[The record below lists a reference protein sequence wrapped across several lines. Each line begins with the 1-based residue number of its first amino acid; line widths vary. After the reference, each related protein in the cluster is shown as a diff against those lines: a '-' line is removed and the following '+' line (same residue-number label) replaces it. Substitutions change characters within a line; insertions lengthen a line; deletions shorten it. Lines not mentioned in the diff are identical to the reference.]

1 MWWFIFG
8 AIAFLVTLL
17 IWKNAYTDRYYDSR
31 VHGYVYTDKLRLPL
45 WAFLLLMAGFFTP
58 ILNIF
63 MTAFMIYILI
73 ANLCKEGIYIR
84 FKSNSILSKIGSF
97 FNKNIFKDK

>member
-8 AIAFLVTLL
+8 AIAFLVTLV
-17 IWKNAYTDRYYDSR
+17 IWKNTYTDKIYDSR
-31 VHGYVYTDKLRLPL
+31 VKGYVYTDKLRLPL
-45 WAFLLLMAGFFTP
+45 WAFLLLIAGFFTP
-58 ILNIF
+58 ILNII
-63 MTAFMIYILI
+63 TTVIMIILLV
-73 ANLCKEGIYIR
+73 ANLCNQGLYIR

>member
-17 IWKNAYTDRYYDSR
+17 IWKNTYTDRRYDSR
-31 VHGYVYTDKLRLPL
+31 VQGYVYTDKLRLPL

-63 MTAFMIYILI
+63 TTIGMIFILVV
-73 ANLCKEGIYIR
+73 NLRDRDIYIR
-84 FKSNSILSKIGSF
+84 FKSNSIPSKIGSF

>member
-8 AIAFLVTLL
+8 AIALLVTLV
-17 IWKNAYTDRYYDSR
+17 IWKNTYTDMIYDSR

-45 WAFLLLMAGFFTP
+45 WAFLLLIAGFFTP
-58 ILNIF
+58 ILNIIT
-63 MTAFMIYILI
+63 TALMIIILVVG
-73 ANLCKEGIYIR
+73 LCNEYIYIR

>member
-17 IWKNAYTDRYYDSR
+17 IWKNTYTDKIYDSR
-31 VHGYVYTDKLRLPL
+31 VRGYVYTDKLRLPL
-45 WAFLLLMAGFFTP
+45 WAFLLLIAGFFTP
-58 ILNIF
+58 ILNIIT
-63 MTAFMIYILI
+63 TASMIIILI
-73 ANLCKEGIYIR
+73 VNLSNKDIHIR

>member
-8 AIAFLVTLL
+8 AIAFLVTLV
-17 IWKNAYTDRYYDSR
+17 IWKNTYTVRRYDSR
-31 VHGYVYTDKLRLPL
+31 VHNYVYTDKLRLPL
-45 WAFLLLMAGFFTP
+45 WAFLLLMAGFLTP
-58 ILNIF
+58 IFNII
-63 MTAFMIYILI
+63 TTVIIIIL
-73 ANLCKEGIYIR
+73 AVNFCEEDIYIR

>member
-8 AIAFLVTLL
+8 AIAFLVTLVL
-17 IWKNAYTDRYYDSR
+17 WKNTYTDKTYDSR

-58 ILNIF
+58 ILNII
-63 MTAFMIYILI
+63 TTVSMIILL
-73 ANLCKEGIYIR
+73 AVNLCEEDIYIR

>member
-8 AIAFLVTLL
+8 AIAFLVTLVL
-17 IWKNAYTDRYYDSR
+17 WKNTYTDKIYDSR
-31 VHGYVYTDKLRLPL
+31 VRDYVYTDKLRLPL
-45 WAFLLLMAGFFTP
+45 WAFLLLIAGFFTP

-63 MTAFMIYILI
+63 TTIIMIFILVAGLREKAI
-73 ANLCKEGIYIR
+73 FIR
-84 FKSNSILSKIGSF
+84 FKSNSIISKIGSF

>member
-17 IWKNAYTDRYYDSR
+17 IWKNTYTDRRYDSR
-31 VHGYVYTDKLRLPL
+31 AHGYVYTDKLRLPL
-45 WAFLLLMAGFFTP
+45 WAFLLLIAGFFTP
-58 ILNIF
+58 ILNIITTVI
-63 MTAFMIYILI
+63 MIIVLIVNLREKDIYIH
-73 ANLCKEGIYIR
+73 

>member
-8 AIAFLVTLL
+8 AIAFLVTLVL
-17 IWKNAYTDRYYDSR
+17 WKNTYTDKIYDSR
-31 VHGYVYTDKLRLPL
+31 VHDYVYTDKLRLPL

-58 ILNIF
+58 ILNIIMTVLMIF
-63 MTAFMIYILI
+63 MLVVSLCEKDIYIH
-73 ANLCKEGIYIR
+73 
-84 FKSNSILSKIGSF
+84 FKSNSILSRIGSF